1 MDRKGGGKMKFVE
14 AVNLIEKKYG
24 AQAFDHLEDYAED
37 EAAQMILRERK
48 KGHTKQKKKYA
59 RGKDPGLKVFRK
71 MVEDGYSYA
80 EIMEVTSLSRNAV
93 SIKCKQYGLAELYHK
108 LHPETLCRGIAVAC
122 VNLTTGEQKT
132 YDTILAASCAF
143 GVDNSFLSRK
153 IRDGKIYFRDGWKIK
168 KKFR

>member
-1 MDRKGGGKMKFVE
+1 MKFVE

-24 AQAFDHLEDYAED
+24 VQAFDHLEDYAD
-37 EAAQMILRERK
+37 EAAQMILREQK
-48 KGHTKQKKKYA
+48 KGHTKQKKYA
-59 RGKDPGLKVFRK
+59 RGKDPGPKAFRK

-80 EIMEVTSLSRNAV
+80 EMMEVTSLSRSAV

-108 LHPETLCRGIAVAC
+108 LHPETLCRGIAVTC
-122 VNLTTGEQKT
+122 INLTTGEQKT
-132 YDTILAASCAF
+132 YDTVLDAGCAF

-153 IRDGKIYFRDGWKIK
+153 IRGGKIYIRDGWKIK

>member
-1 MDRKGGGKMKFVE
+1 MKFVE
-14 AVNLIEKKYG
+14 AVNRIESRYG
-24 AQAFDHLEDYAED
+24 KQAFDHLEDYAED

-59 RGKDPGLKVFRK
+59 RGKDPGPKVFRK

-80 EIMEVTSLSRNAV
+80 EMMEVTSLSRNAV

-108 LHPETLCRGIAVAC
+108 VHPEALRCGIAVTC
-122 VNLTTGEQKT
+122 VNLSTGEQKT
-132 YDTILAASCAF
+132 YDTVRDAGRAF
-143 GVDNSFLSRK
+143 GVDHSFLSRK
-153 IRDGKIYFRDGWKIK
+153 IRGGKIYIRDDWKIK

>member
-1 MDRKGGGKMKFVE
+1 MKFVE
-14 AVNLIEKKYG
+14 AVNRVEEKYG
-24 AQAFDHLEDYAED
+24 KQAFDHLEDYAED
-37 EAAQMILRERK
+37 EAAQMILRERE
-48 KGHTKQKKKYA
+48 KGHAKQKKKYA
-59 RGKDPGLKVFRK
+59 RGKDPGPKVFRK

-80 EIMEVTSLSRNAV
+80 EMMEVTSLSRNAV

-108 LHPETLCRGIAVAC
+108 VHPDVRYLGIAVAC

-132 YDTILAASCAF
+132 YDTILAAGRAF

-153 IRDGKIYFRDGWKIK
+153 IRGGKIYFRDGWKIK

>member
-1 MDRKGGGKMKFVE
+1 MKFVE
-14 AVNLIEKKYG
+14 AVNRVEEKYG
-24 AQAFDHLEDYAED
+24 KQAFDHLEDYAGD
-37 EAAQMILRERK
+37 EAVQMILRERE

-108 LHPETLCRGIAVAC
+108 LHPEALCRGIAVTC
-122 VNLTTGEQKT
+122 VNLTTGERKT
-132 YDTILAASCAF
+132 YDTVLNAGRAF
-143 GVDNSFLSRK
+143 GVDNSYLSKK
-153 IRDGKIYFRDGWKIK
+153 IRGGKIYIRDGWKIK